1 MRKNGP
7 STDGLLFQS
16 RYPSPLSL
24 RNNPTKRENQPFLVN
39 LRQNSSLFDI
49 RSGKMNDSIH
59 PLSSYR
65 SQEDRLP
72 R

>member
-1 MRKNGP
+1 M
-7 STDGLLFQS
+7 
-16 RYPSPLSL
+16 
-24 RNNPTKRENQPFLVN
+24 KRENQPFLVN

-49 RSGKMNDSIH
+49 RSGKMDDSIH